1 MTSSPPAV
9 RQTPLWTLA
18 TAMAGCLG
26 LGMLSGISSG
36 SGDTAWYLSLVRGS
50 LTPPNWVF
58 PVAWTALYLLMGA
71 AAWRVWRRRGPPNVS
86 TAMRLFAAQ
95 LVLNLAWSPA
105 FFGLESVTFGALLI
119 VPILLL
125 VALTVMAFSRVD
137 GIAAAMLL
145 PYLLWVAY
153 ATAVAWQIWLLNA

>member
-1 MTSSPPAV
+1 
-9 RQTPLWTLA
+9 
-18 TAMAGCLG
+18 
-26 LGMLSGISSG
+26 MLSGISSG

-71 AAWRVWRRRGPPNVS
+71 AAWRVWRRRGQPGVR
-86 TAMRLFAAQ
+86 TALSLFAAQ

-105 FFGLESVTFGALLI
+105 FFGLESVTLGVLLI
-119 VPILLL
+119 VPILVL
-125 VALTVMAFSRVD
+125 VALTVMAFRRVD
-137 GIAAAMLL
+137 DVAAAMLL